1 MPDTL
6 EQFTSSKS
14 MRWELCFPGF
24 IEIDLPKV
32 LVDEWQNWTDF

>member
-1 MPDTL
+1 MLDTL

-14 MRWELCFPGF
+14 MRQELCFPGF

-32 LVDEWQNWTDF
+32 ILDKRQN